1 MVCIETNWSLSR
13 SFREASGGPFRAM
26 GPAAKAVGARSL
38 FLDSPRNRG
47 KNRPKAFP
55 LGEPPT
61 PGASCARSS
70 ARMRHWCA
78 DSALPARAPP
88 QSVFAPFRSHARGYV
103 PRRDGRHSLS
113 VLPETGSRLSHSRS
127 RSQAATADCLP
138 SARRREE
145 FRHAGGIPK
154 GRALWSLLPTS
165 GEAEVGPR
173 REQKELY
180 KLQFTVFLPLRRL
193 LYQITFPSS
202 TPEIRRLCRIDR
214 KRPDFF
220 HSTH

>member
-1 MVCIETNWSLSR
+1 M
-13 SFREASGGPFRAM
+13 P
-26 GPAAKAVGARSL
+26 PAAL

-61 PGASCARSS
+61 PEINCNRIERSTVTLVCGRLATGS
-70 ARMRHWCA
+70 LAA
-78 DSALPARAPP
+78 AFGVQAVSFP
-88 QSVFAPFRSHARGYV
+88 RSGCRR
-103 PRRDGRHSLS
+103 RRDGRHSLS
-113 VLPETGSRLSHSRS
+113 VLPETGWKLSHSRS
-127 RSQAATADCLP
+127 RSQAATADDLS
-138 SARRREE
+138 SARRRREP
-145 FRHAGGIPK
+145 RHAGGIPK
-154 GRALWSLLPTS
+154 GKALWLLLHTS
-165 GEAEVGPR
+165 GRAEVCPR
-173 REQKELY
+173 RDREKSPTNSN
-180 KLQFTVFLPLRRL
+180 LQHFLPLRRL